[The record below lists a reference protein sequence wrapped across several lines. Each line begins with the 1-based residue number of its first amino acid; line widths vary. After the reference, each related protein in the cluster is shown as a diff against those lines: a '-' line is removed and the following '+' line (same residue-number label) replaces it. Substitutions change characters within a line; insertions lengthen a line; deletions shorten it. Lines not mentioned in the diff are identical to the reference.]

1 MDNRIQSGSAYDKNY
16 QLDTPDNDNPR
27 LEQLASTPGLIDS
40 AEQLGMAED
49 EGLRP
54 EDVLEVGQ
62 TQPLPPVNNVAG
74 PEVGPPI
81 VRGAEDI
88 VMPLAGRAPAV
99 VLQEYLRDQ
108 LNSDRR
114 EAFDAAAEALG
125 VADPAAFEDSVRNGS
140 ALSTFAQVDSD
151 RIQFTDQN
159 FNAVSSDQLSAVAKA
174 QLVITGAEVPIDP
187 KVTAPEVVKVDPNRK
202 VLDQLNTPL
211 VQNAELMQDLLQRD
225 PNQVQQA
232 DSTPVVG

>member
-1 MDNRIQSGSAYDKNY
+1 MDNRIQSGSAYDKTY
-16 QLDTPDNDNPR
+16 QLDSPDNDNPR
-27 LEQLASTPGLIDS
+27 LDQVASTPGLIDPS
-40 AEQLGMAED
+40 LQLNVSED

-62 TQPLPPVNNVAG
+62 TQPLPPVLNVAA
-74 PEVGPPI
+74 PDVGPPI
-81 VRGAEDI
+81 TRGAEDI

-99 VLQEYLRDQ
+99 VLQEYLREQ

-125 VADPAAFEDSVRNGS
+125 VADPAAFEDSVRNGT

-159 FNAVSSDQLSAVAKA
+159 FNSVSIDQISAVAKA
-174 QLVITGAEVPIDP
+174 QLVITGAEVPVDP

-211 VQNAELMQDLLQRD
+211 VQNAELLQDLLQRD
-225 PNQVQQA
+225 PSQVQQA
-232 DSTPVVG
+232 DSTPTVG